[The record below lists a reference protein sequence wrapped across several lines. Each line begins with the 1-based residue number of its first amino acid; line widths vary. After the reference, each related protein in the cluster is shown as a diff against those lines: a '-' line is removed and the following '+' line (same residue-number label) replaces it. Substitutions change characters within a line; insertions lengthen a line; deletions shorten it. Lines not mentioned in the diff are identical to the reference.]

1 MSNYIHRGILIVP
14 NGRVAAANTA
24 FEAIGWG
31 PGNFSVK
38 LTAAPGGGPVT
49 NWALSGV
56 FTEADKLMLI
66 DAIDNDIL
74 PVVDWVEAG
83 TTEIAVGNA
92 FKQMTYAFTDTGGDA
107 LAQFVSELQG
117 KTLTRVPDPEIV

>member
-1 MSNYIHRGILIVP
+1 MSHHIHRGILIVP
-14 NGRVAAANTA
+14 NGRVTAANTA

-66 DAIDNDIL
+66 DAIDNGTL
-74 PVVDWVEAG
+74 PVIDWVEAG
-83 TTEIAVGNA
+83 TTETAARNTFG
-92 FKQMTYAFTDTGGDA
+92 QMTYAFTDTGGDA
-107 LAQFVSELQG
+107 LAQFITELEG
-117 KTLTRVPDPEIV
+117 KTLSRVPDEPI

>member
-1 MSNYIHRGILIVP
+1 MP

-56 FTEADKLMLI
+56 FTENDRLMLI
-66 DAIDNDIL
+66 DAIDEGIL
-74 PVVDWVEAG
+74 PAVDWVEAG
-83 TTEIAVGNA
+83 TTAVAARNA
-92 FKQMTYAFTDTGGDA
+92 FGQMTYAFTDTGGDA
-107 LAQFVSELQG
+107 LTQFVEELQG
-117 KTLTRVPDPEIV
+117 KTLSRVPDAPI

>member
-1 MSNYIHRGILIVP
+1 MSHHIHRGILIVP
-14 NGRVAAANTA
+14 NGRVTAANTA

-49 NWALSGV
+49 NWALSSV

-66 DAIDNDIL
+66 DAIDKGIL
-74 PVVDWVEAG
+74 PVIDWVEAG
-83 TTEIAVGNA
+83 TTETAARNA
-92 FKQMTYAFTDTGGDA
+92 FGQMTYAFTDTVGDA
-107 LAQFVSELQG
+107 LAQFITELEG
-117 KTLTRVPDPEIV
+117 KTLSRVPDEPI

>member
-1 MSNYIHRGILIVP
+1 MSHYIHRGILIVP
-14 NGRVAAANTA
+14 AGRVTAANTA

-56 FTEADKLMLI
+56 FTEADKVMLI
-66 DAIDNDIL
+66 DAIDEGIL
-74 PVVDWVEAG
+74 PAADWVEAG
-83 TTEIAVGNA
+83 TTETAARNA
-92 FKQMTYAFTDTGGDA
+92 FGQMTYAFTDTGGDA
-107 LAQFVSELQG
+107 LTQFVEELQG
-117 KTLTRVPDPEIV
+117 KTLSRVPDAPI

>member
-1 MSNYIHRGILIVP
+1 MSHYIHRGILIVP
-14 NGRVAAANTA
+14 AGRVTAANTA

-38 LTAAPGGGPVT
+38 LTAAPSGGPVT

-66 DAIDNDIL
+66 DAIDEGFL
-74 PVVDWVEAG
+74 PVIDWVEAG
-83 TTEIAVGNA
+83 TTATAARNA
-92 FKQMTYAFTDTGGDA
+92 FGQMTYAFTDTGGDA
-107 LAQFVSELQG
+107 LTQFVEELQG
-117 KTLTRVPDPEIV
+117 KTLSRVPDAPI